1 MRLYGRQD
9 KKYRLS
15 RSVITALEVVLRT
28 TLKYV
33 QVLIIPSR
41 DDAILKR
48 CSRTYAEYKVQV
60 GIIENVHVHDKLIK
74 SRITLHNFHF
84 RIHNNYKK
92 QW

>member
-33 QVLIIPSR
+33 PVLIIPSR
-41 DDAILKR
+41 DDAIRKR
-48 CSRTYAEYKVQV
+48 CSRTYADYKVQV
-60 GIIENVHVHDKLIK
+60 GII
-74 SRITLHNFHF
+74 
-84 RIHNNYKK
+84 
-92 QW
+92 